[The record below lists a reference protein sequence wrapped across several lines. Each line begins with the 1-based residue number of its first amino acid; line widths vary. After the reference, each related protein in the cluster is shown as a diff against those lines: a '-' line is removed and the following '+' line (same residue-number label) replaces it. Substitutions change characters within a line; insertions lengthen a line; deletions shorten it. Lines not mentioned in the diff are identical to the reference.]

1 MIETINNV
9 EVEKWFNSLN
19 DSKVLLSYKGEVTSD
34 IITSLVEKAENV
46 FIGNLTLEKFKKT
59 SIHVFI
65 ESVQNLF
72 HHALPISDNNIK
84 FGMCVMDFFEN
95 SINIITGNYI
105 NKEKMQLLSDRVNQ
119 INTLSKDE
127 LKSLYKLILN
137 NDEFSEKGGG
147 GLGLI
152 DVSRKTGTKLE
163 YQFLNINEN
172 IYFYILKI
180 KII

>member
-1 MIETINNV
+1 MIDLNNNV

-19 DSKVLLSYKGEVTSD
+19 DDNVLLSYKGEISSN
-34 IITSLVEKAENV
+34 IITSLIEKTENIFV
-46 FIGNLTLEKFKKT
+46 DKPNLDKFKKT
-59 SIHVFI
+59 TVHVFV
-65 ESVQNLF
+65 EVVQNLF
-72 HHALPISDNNIK
+72 HHSLPVSDNNLK
-84 FGMCVMDFFEN
+84 FGACVMNFFEN
-95 SINIITGNYI
+95 SINITTGNYVYKDKI
-105 NKEKMQLLSDRVNQ
+105 QLLSDRINQ
-119 INTLSKDE
+119 INTLAKDE
-127 LKSLYKLILN
+127 LKALYKLILN

-163 YQFLNINEN
+163 YRFLQINEN